1 LSGGVAVL
9 AGQQITPEHLAERL
23 AVGTLDRVLN
33 LLFARPVQV
42 VPILFFAVSL
52 IGAAALSLPGATETE
67 MRTSFVDAWFTAI
80 SALCVTGLSTLDVP
94 NHWSGLGELVIMLLI
109 QLGGLGIMSASVL
122 LVAMFSRT
130 MGFGIRRGL
139 AAENSGITPGNV
151 RPLLKLILGF
161 TLAFEAVVAVWLFT
175 WLWLGHDQALGEA
188 AWNGLFH
195 AISAFN
201 NAGFALWSDNLIGFA
216 GDWLFLT
223 PIMLAVVAGGI
234 GYPVYRDL
242 WTQRGW
248 RKLSLHGRLTLYG
261 YAFLLVTGALLF
273 IILEWGNA
281 ETMGAMPADGHIL
294 NGLFQSVTARTA
306 GFNTVNIGAL
316 TDQSLML
323 TSILMF
329 IGGGSAGTAGG
340 VKVGTVMIVL
350 FIIWSEIRGND
361 DVEAFG
367 RRIGEHNQRRAISV
381 IALAAVLV
389 LGGGYLLVALSPH
402 IPPRD
407 AMFEAVSAFA
417 TVGLS
422 TGVTA
427 QFTDPGKYL
436 LMFLMF
442 IGRVGPITLFAALA
456 SGRRYQYYQ
465 YPKEDVIVG

>member
-1 LSGGVAVL
+1 LVDL
-9 AGQQITPEHLAERL
+9 HHPEHLVERL

-42 VPILFFAVSL
+42 VPLLFFLVSL
-52 IGAAALSLPGATETE
+52 LGAFALSLPAATESGQGTV
-67 MRTSFVDAWFTAI
+67 FVDAWFTAV

-94 NHWSGLGELVIMLLI
+94 NHWSWFGELTIMLLI

-122 LVAMFSRT
+122 IVALFSRT

-151 RPLLKLILGF
+151 RPLLKLIAAF
-161 TLAFEAVVAVWLFT
+161 TLTFEGLIAAWLAC
-175 WLWLGHDQALGEA
+175 WLWLGYGLPLDEAL
-188 AWNGLFH
+188 WKGLFH
-195 AISAFN
+195 AVSAFN
-201 NAGFALWSDNLIGFA
+201 NAGFALWSDNLMGFQS
-216 GDWLFLT
+216 DWLFLS
-223 PIMLAVVAGGI
+223 PIMLAVIAGGI

-248 RKLSLHGRLTLYG
+248 KRISLHGRLTLYG
-261 YAFLLVTGALLF
+261 YAVLLVLGGVFF
-273 IILEWGNA
+273 IILEWGNMK
-281 ETMGAMPADGHIL
+281 TMGQMNVSGHIL
-294 NGLFQSVTARTA
+294 NGLFQSVTSRTA
-306 GFNTVNIGAL
+306 GFNTIDIGAMS
-316 TDQSLML
+316 DQSLML

-340 VKVGTVMIVL
+340 VKVGTIVVL
-350 FIIWSEIRGND
+350 LLIVWSEIRGKP

-381 IALAAVLV
+381 VAFAAVLV
-389 LGGGYLLVALSPH
+389 MGLGYLLVALSPH

-427 QFTDPGKYL
+427 KFTDPGKYL
-436 LMFLMF
+436 LIFLMF
-442 IGRVGPITLFAALA
+442 VGRVGPITLFAALA
-456 SGRRYQYYQ
+456 SRRKPVYYQ
-465 YPKEDVIVG
+465 YPKEDVLVG

>member
-1 LSGGVAVL
+1 MRGSALSTER
-9 AGQQITPEHLAERL
+9 QHNPEHLVERL
-23 AVGTLDRVLN
+23 AVGTLDRLVT

-42 VPILFFAVSL
+42 VPLLFLLVSL
-52 IGAAALSLPGATETE
+52 AGAFALSLPSATESG
-67 MRTSFVDAWFTAI
+67 RGTSFVDAWFTSI

-94 NHWSGLGELVIMLLI
+94 NHWSGLGELTILLLI

-122 LVAMFSRT
+122 IVALFSRT

-151 RPLLKLILGF
+151 RPLLRLIMAF
-161 TLAFEAVVAVWLFT
+161 TFTFEAIIAAWLSL
-175 WLWLGHDQALGEA
+175 WLWIGHGQPFDQAM
-188 AWNGLFH
+188 WNGLFH
-195 AISAFN
+195 AVSAFN
-201 NAGFALWSDNLIGFA
+201 NAGFALWSDNLVGFNS
-216 GDWLFLT
+216 DWLFLS
-223 PIMLAVVAGGI
+223 PIMAAVIAGGI

-248 RKLSLHGRLTLYG
+248 RKVSLHGRLTLWG
-261 YAFLLVTGALLF
+261 YSILLVGGALMF
-273 IILEWGNA
+273 IMLEWNNA
-281 ETMGAMPADGHIL
+281 ATMGSMALHEHVL

-306 GFNTVNIGAL
+306 GFNAINIGEL
-316 TDQSLML
+316 SDQSLML

-340 VKVGTVMIVL
+340 VKVGTVMVILLIV
-350 FIIWSEIRGND
+350 WSEIRGND
-361 DVEAFG
+361 DVEVYG

-381 IALAAVLV
+381 VALATVLV

-402 IPPRD
+402 IAPRE

-436 LMFLMF
+436 LIFLMF
-442 IGRVGPITLFAALA
+442 VGRVGPITLFAALA
-456 SGRRYQYYQ
+456 SQRKSQYYQ
-465 YPKEDVIVG
+465 YPKEDVIIG

>member
-1 LSGGVAVL
+1 MIE
-9 AGQQITPEHLAERL
+9 QHIRPEQLVERL

-42 VPILFFAVSL
+42 VPLLFMLVSL
-52 IGAAALSLPGATETE
+52 LGAAALSLPAATNAGVVTP
-67 MRTSFVDAWFTAI
+67 FVDAWFTAI

-94 NHWSGLGELVIMLLI
+94 NHWSGFGQSIILLLI

-151 RPLLKLILGF
+151 RPLLRLILVF
-161 TLAFEAVVAVWLFT
+161 TLTFEAIVALWLFG
-175 WLWLGHDQALGEA
+175 WLWLGHHQGAGEA
-188 AWNGLFH
+188 AWNGVFH
-195 AISAFN
+195 AVSAFN
-201 NAGFALWSDNLIGFA
+201 NAGFALWSDNLMGFA

-223 PIMLAVVAGGI
+223 PIMAAIIAGGI

-248 RKLSLHGRLTLYG
+248 RRLSLHGRLTLYG
-261 YAFLLVTGALLF
+261 YAFLLMTGALLF
-273 IILEWGNA
+273 IILEWNHA
-281 ETMGAMPADGHIL
+281 ATMGAMSWDGHIL
-294 NGLFQSVTARTA
+294 NGLFQSVTSRTA
-306 GFNTVNIGAL
+306 GFNTIAIGEM

-340 VKVGTVMIVL
+340 VKVGTIMIVL
-350 FIIWSEIRGND
+350 LIIWSEIRGND

-381 IALAAVLV
+381 IALAAVLA
-389 LGGGYLLVALSPH
+389 LGCGYLLVALSPH
-402 IPPRD
+402 IPSRD

-417 TVGLS
+417 TTGLS

-427 QFTDPGKYL
+427 QFTEPGKYL
-436 LMFLMF
+436 LIFLMF
-442 IGRVGPITLFAALA
+442 VGRVGPITLFAALA
-456 SGRRYQYYQ
+456 AGRRYQHYQ

>member
-1 LSGGVAVL
+1 MVAEKHH
-9 AGQQITPEHLAERL
+9 PEILVERL
-23 AVGTLDRVLN
+23 AVGTLDRLVN
-33 LLFARPVQV
+33 LLFARPVQI
-42 VPILFFAVSL
+42 VPLLFFLVSL
-52 IGAAALSLPGATETE
+52 LGAFALSLPAATESGTG
-67 MRTSFVDAWFTAI
+67 SPFVDAWFTAV

-94 NHWSGLGELVIMLLI
+94 NHWSTLGELTIMLLI

-122 LVAMFSRT
+122 IVALFSRT

-151 RPLLKLILGF
+151 RPLLKLIMAF
-161 TLAFEAVVAVWLFT
+161 TFSFEAVVAVWLSL
-175 WLWLGHDQALGEA
+175 WLWLGHGQPVGEA
-188 AWNGLFH
+188 VWNGVFH
-195 AISAFN
+195 AVSAFN
-201 NAGFALWSDNLIGFA
+201 NAGFALWSDNLMGFQS
-216 GDWLFLT
+216 DWLFLS
-223 PIMLAVVAGGI
+223 PIMAAVIAGGI

-248 RKLSLHGRLTLYG
+248 KRISLHGRLTLYG
-261 YAFLLVTGALLF
+261 YAFLLLAGAMLF
-273 IILEWGNA
+273 IALEWGN
-281 ETMGAMPADGHIL
+281 EKTMAPMSVSGHVL

-306 GFNTVNIGAL
+306 GFNAIDIGAMS
-316 TDQSLML
+316 DQSLML

-340 VKVGTVMIVL
+340 VKVGTVVIILLIV
-350 FIIWSEIRGND
+350 WSEIRGKP

-381 IALAAVLV
+381 VVLAAVLV

-427 QFTDPGKYL
+427 KFTEPGKYL
-436 LMFLMF
+436 LIFLMF
-442 IGRVGPITLFAALA
+442 VGRVGPITLFAALA
-456 SGRRYQYYQ
+456 SRRRPVYYH
-465 YPKEDVIVG
+465 YPKEDVLVG

>member
-1 LSGGVAVL
+1 L
-9 AGQQITPEHLAERL
+9 ADQHLHPEHLVERL
-23 AVGTLDRVLN
+23 AVGTLDRLLN
-33 LLFARPVQV
+33 LLFARPIQV
-42 VPILFFAVSL
+42 VPIVFFLVSL
-52 IGAAALSLPGATETE
+52 VGAAALSLPAATEVGTQ
-67 MRTSFVDAWFTAI
+67 TPFV
-80 SALCVTGLSTLDVP
+80 VTGLSTLDVP
-94 NHWSGLGELVIMLLI
+94 NHWSGLGELTILLLI

-122 LVAMFSRT
+122 LIAMFSRT

-151 RPLLKLILGF
+151 RPLLKLIIAF
-161 TLAFEAVVAVWLFT
+161 TLSVEGVIALWLFG
-175 WLWLGHDQALGEA
+175 WLWLGHGQSVGEA
-188 AWNGLFH
+188 AWNGIFH
-195 AISAFN
+195 AVSAFN
-201 NAGFALWSDNLIGFA
+201 NAGFALWSDNLMGFA
-216 GDWLFLT
+216 GDWLFLS
-223 PIMLAVVAGGI
+223 PIMIAVIAGGI

-248 RKLSLHGRLTLYG
+248 KKLSLHGRLTLYG
-261 YAFLLVTGALLF
+261 YAFLLVLGALLF
-273 IILEWGNA
+273 IILEWNNA
-281 ETMGAMPADGHIL
+281 ETMGKMSADGRIL
-294 NGLFQSVTARTA
+294 NGIFQSVTSRTA
-306 GFNTVNIGAL
+306 GFNAVNIGAL
-316 TDQSLML
+316 SDQSLML

-340 VKVGTVMIVL
+340 VKVGTIVVIL
-350 FIIWSEIRGND
+350 TIIWSEIRGND

-381 IALAAVLV
+381 VALAAVLV
-389 LGGGYLLVALSPH
+389 MVCGYLLVALSPQ

-427 QFTDPGKYL
+427 QFSDPGKYL
-436 LMFLMF
+436 LIFLMF

-456 SGRRYQYYQ
+456 SRRKYQYYQ

>member
-1 LSGGVAVL
+1 MTDTRLHHDAIV
-9 AGQQITPEHLAERL
+9 ERL
-23 AVGTLDRVLN
+23 AVGSLDRIIN

-42 VPILFFAVSL
+42 VPLLFLIVSL
-52 IGAAALSLPGATETE
+52 VGALLLSMPLATEQAV
-67 MRTSFVDAWFTAI
+67 RTPFVDAWFTSI

-94 NHWSGLGELVIMLLI
+94 NHWSAVGEAVILILI

-122 LVAMFSRT
+122 IVALFSRT

-139 AAENSGITPGNV
+139 SAENSGITPGNV
-151 RPLLKLILGF
+151 RPLLKLILTF
-161 TLAFEAVVAVWLFT
+161 TLGFELAIALWLGS
-175 WLWLGHDQALGEA
+175 WLWLGHELPAAEA
-188 AWNGLFH
+188 AWKGVFH

-201 NAGFALWSDNLIGFA
+201 NAGFALWSDNLMSMQS
-216 GDWLFLT
+216 DWLFMS
-223 PIMLAVVAGGI
+223 PIMLAVIAGGI

-248 RKLSLHGRLTLYG
+248 RRISLHGRLTLYG
-261 YAFLLVTGALLF
+261 YALLLLIGAVLF
-273 IILEWGNA
+273 IALEWHNTK
-281 ETMGAMPADGHIL
+281 TMANMSPHVHVL

-306 GFNTVNIGAL
+306 GFNAIDIGAMN
-316 TDQSLML
+316 DQSLML

-340 VKVGTVMIVL
+340 VKVGTVAVILLIV
-350 FIIWSEIRGND
+350 WSEIRGKP

-381 IALAAVLV
+381 VALAAILVMV
-389 LGGGYLLVALSPH
+389 LGYALVALSPH

-427 QFTDPGKYL
+427 KFTDSGKYL
-436 LMFLMF
+436 LIFLMF
-442 IGRVGPITLFAALA
+442 VGRVGPITLFAALA
-456 SGRRYQYYQ
+456 SRRKPIHYH
-465 YPKEDVIVG
+465 YPKEDVLVG

>member
-1 LSGGVAVL
+1 MAE
-9 AGQQITPEHLAERL
+9 QPHHPEHLVERL
-23 AVGTLDRVLN
+23 AVGTLDRLLN
-33 LLFARPVQV
+33 LLFARPIQI
-42 VPILFFAVSL
+42 VPIVFALVSL
-52 IGAAALSLPGATETE
+52 FGAAALSLPAATETGE
-67 MRTSFVDAWFTAI
+67 PTRFVDAWFTAI

-94 NHWSGLGELVIMLLI
+94 NHWSGSGELIILILI

-122 LVAMFSRT
+122 LIAMFSRT

-151 RPLLKLILGF
+151 RPLLKLILAF
-161 TLAFEAVVAVWLFT
+161 TLTVESLIA
-175 WLWLGHDQALGEA
+175 LWLTAWLCLGHGRPIAEA

-195 AISAFN
+195 AVSAFN

-216 GDWLFLT
+216 GDWMFLS
-223 PIMLAVVAGGI
+223 PIMIAVIAGGI

-248 RKLSLHGRLTLYG
+248 KKLSLHGRLTLYG
-261 YAFLLVTGALLF
+261 YVFLLLAGALLF
-273 IILEWGNA
+273 IILEWNNKA
-281 ETMGAMPADGHIL
+281 TMGSMPSDQHIL
-294 NGLFQSVTARTA
+294 NGLFQSVTSRTA
-306 GFNTVNIGAL
+306 GFNAIQIGAL
-316 TDQSLML
+316 SDQSLML

-340 VKVGTVMIVL
+340 VKVGTIVVIL
-350 FIIWSEIRGND
+350 VIIWSEIRGND

-381 IALAAVLV
+381 VALAAVLV
-389 LGGGYLLVALSPH
+389 LGCGYLLVALSPQ
-402 IPPRD
+402 ISPRD

-427 QFTDPGKYL
+427 KFSDSGKYL
-436 LMFLMF
+436 LIFLMF
-442 IGRVGPITLFAALA
+442 VGRVGPITLFAALA
-456 SGRRYQYYQ
+456 SQRKFQYYQ

>member
-1 LSGGVAVL
+1 MSDQHIRADILV
-9 AGQQITPEHLAERL
+9 ERL

-33 LLFARPVQV
+33 LVFARPVQV
-42 VPILFFAVSL
+42 VPLLFLLVSL
-52 IGAAALSLPGATETE
+52 LGAAGLSMPGATEAGV
-67 MRTSFVDAWFTAI
+67 RTPFVDAWFTAI

-94 NHWSGLGELVIMLLI
+94 NHWSALGELQIMLLI

-161 TLAFEAVVAVWLFT
+161 TLAFEAAVALWLCL
-175 WLWLGHDQALGEA
+175 WLWLGHGQGLGEA

-195 AISAFN
+195 AVSAFN
-201 NAGFALWSDNLIGFA
+201 NAGFALWSDNLMGFA
-216 GDWLFLT
+216 GDWLFLS
-223 PIMLAVVAGGI
+223 PIMLAIIAGGI

-248 RKLSLHGRLTLYG
+248 RRISLHGRLTLYG

-273 IILEWGNA
+273 LILEWHNPA
-281 ETMGAMPADGHIL
+281 TMGAMTPDEHLL
-294 NGLFQSVTARTA
+294 NSLFQSVTARTA

-350 FIIWSEIRGND
+350 LIIWSEIRGND
-361 DVEAFG
+361 DVEIFG

-389 LGGGYLLVALSPH
+389 LGCGYLLVALSPQME
-402 IPPRD
+402 PRD

-417 TVGLS
+417 TTGLS

-427 QFTDPGKYL
+427 QFTDAGKYL
-436 LMFLMF
+436 LIFLMF

-456 SGRRYQYYQ
+456 AQRKYQFYQ

>member
-1 LSGGVAVL
+1 MD
-9 AGQQITPEHLAERL
+9 QHHPDHLVERL
-23 AVGTLDRVLN
+23 AVGTLDRVIN

-42 VPILFFAVSL
+42 VPLLFFIVSL
-52 IGAAALSLPGATETE
+52 LGAAALSFPAATESGKATP
-67 MRTSFVDAWFTAI
+67 FVDAWFTAA

-94 NHWSGLGELVIMLLI
+94 NHWSGLGELTIMVLI

-122 LVAMFSRT
+122 IVALFSRT
-130 MGFGIRRGL
+130 MGFGVRRGL

-151 RPLLKLILGF
+151 RPLVKLIMAF
-161 TLAFEAVVAVWLFT
+161 TFTFEAIIAVWLFL
-175 WLWLGHDQALGEA
+175 WLWIGHGQPLSDAL
-188 AWNGLFH
+188 WNGVFH
-195 AISAFN
+195 AVSAFN
-201 NAGFALWSDNLIGFA
+201 NAGFALWSDNLMGFQS
-216 GDWLFLT
+216 DWLFLS
-223 PIMLAVVAGGI
+223 PIMFAVIAGGI

-248 RKLSLHGRLTLYG
+248 KRISLHGRLTLYG
-261 YAFLLVTGALLF
+261 YASLLMVGAILF
-273 IILEWGNA
+273 IALEWDNA
-281 ETMGAMPADGHIL
+281 GTMGPMGISGHVL

-306 GFNTVNIGAL
+306 GFNTIDIGAMS
-316 TDQSLML
+316 DQSLML

-340 VKVGTVMIVL
+340 VKVGTVVIL
-350 FIIWSEIRGND
+350 LLIIWSEIRGKH

-381 IALAAVLV
+381 VAMAAVLV
-389 LGGGYLLVALSPH
+389 MICGYALAALSPH
-402 IPPRD
+402 IAPRD

-436 LMFLMF
+436 LIFLMF
-442 IGRVGPITLFAALA
+442 VGRVGPITLFAALA
-456 SGRRYQYYQ
+456 SRRRPVYYH
-465 YPKEDVIVG
+465 YPKEEVLVG

>member
-1 LSGGVAVL
+1 L
-9 AGQQITPEHLAERL
+9 AEHHHPEHLVERL

-33 LLFARPVQV
+33 LLFARPIQV
-42 VPILFFAVSL
+42 VPIVFALVSVL
-52 IGAAALSLPGATETE
+52 GAVALSLPAATEAREPT
-67 MRTSFVDAWFTAI
+67 RFVDAWFTAI

-94 NHWSGLGELVIMLLI
+94 NHWSGLGELIILILI

-122 LVAMFSRT
+122 LIAMFSRT

-151 RPLLKLILGF
+151 RPLLKLILAF
-161 TLAFEAVVAVWLFT
+161 TLTVEGLVALCLCV
-175 WLWLGHDQALGEA
+175 WLWLGYGQPITEA

-201 NAGFALWSDNLIGFA
+201 NAGFALWSDNLMGFA
-216 GDWLFLT
+216 GDWLFLA
-223 PIMLAVVAGGI
+223 PIIFAVIAGGI

-242 WTQRGW
+242 WTQSGW
-248 RKLSLHGRLTLYG
+248 KKLSLHGRLTLYG
-261 YAFLLVTGALLF
+261 YAFLLVAGTMLF
-273 IILEWGNA
+273 IILEWNNPA
-281 ETMGAMPADGHIL
+281 TMGQMTWDGHIL
-294 NGLFQSVTARTA
+294 NGLFQSVTSRTA
-306 GFNTVNIGAL
+306 GFNTINIGAMS
-316 TDQSLML
+316 DQSLML

-340 VKVGTVMIVL
+340 VKVGTVIVIL
-350 FIIWSEIRGND
+350 LIIWSEIRGND

-389 LGGGYLLVALSPH
+389 MGCGYLLVALSPQ

-427 QFTDPGKYL
+427 QFSDPGKYL
-436 LMFLMF
+436 LIFLMF
-442 IGRVGPITLFAALA
+442 LGRVGPITLFAALA
-456 SGRRYQYYQ
+456 AQRKYQYYQ